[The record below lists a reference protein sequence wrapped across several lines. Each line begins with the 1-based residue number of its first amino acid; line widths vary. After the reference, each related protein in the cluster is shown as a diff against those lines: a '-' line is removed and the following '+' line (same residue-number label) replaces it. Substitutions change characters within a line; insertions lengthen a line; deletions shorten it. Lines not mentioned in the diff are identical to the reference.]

1 MDFDLNGQRK
11 MKQAAT
17 IKHIA
22 YRGWKVVLTEYDT
35 LLQKGALEPS
45 MVELMAKML
54 RQHLPK
60 DVLLHR
66 PH

>member
-1 MDFDLNGQRK
+1 MNFDLNGQRK

-45 MVELMAKML
+45 MFELMAKML
-54 RQHLPK
+54 
-60 DVLLHR
+60 
-66 PH
+66 